1 MNDVLLVV
9 VVLVA
14 LGFDF
19 TNGFHDTANAVAT
32 SVSTRALSPRLAV
45 LIAAIANLAG
55 AFVTTAVAK
64 TVGKGIIDTGLA
76 NEKTVLAAL
85 IGAIVWNLITWRA
98 GLPSSSSHALIGGL
112 VGAAI
117 AQSGLEGVQWHGL
130 VHSVA
135 IPAIAAPAIAFAGAF
150 LLLLAIY
157 WLLVWMNPGMAN
169 RTFRLGQLASGTWV
183 AFTHGANDAQKTMGV
198 IALALFEA
206 GHLSHFYIPNWV
218 IVSAGLA
225 IAAGTYVGGWRI
237 MKTLGQR
244 VVNMEPASGF
254 AAQITAG
261 VTIYSATKLGYP
273 LSTTHVISGS
283 VLGSGATKRLSAVR
297 WGVAGNIVTAWLLT
311 IPAAGLVAAALVL
324 ADPGDLLAAAL
335 HFGHAAGPQ
344 RRVHDRAAL
353 RHPLRRAR
361 LRAEPDGARGQRD
374 QRPRPGHRHLLG
386 RPDHV
391 RLQARVRD
399 GEGLPRPARVRRVRG
414 HPREPRLAQ
423 RRLRPLR
430 GHVRRAQ
437 LGAAPRRRDRRG
449 RRLDRAR
456 PRPRPDRPRALPL
469 DRGAV
474 RRRRRPEDL
483 RPPPPPAAGARHGP
497 RAQRRL
503 RRRRL
508 HRVPAARGRRP
519 RSLGPQ
525 ARAVCVA
532 AREPVRRQR
541 RHGLLDSACEARRG
555 PVTT

>member
-1 MNDVLLVV
+1 MDNVLLVV

-45 LIAAIANLAG
+45 LIAAVANLAG

-64 TVGKGIIDTGLA
+64 TVGQGIIDTGLA

-85 IGAIVWNLITWRA
+85 IGAIVWNLVTWRA

-117 AQSGLEGVQWHGL
+117 AQSGLSGVEWHGL

-157 WLLVWMNPGMAN
+157 WLLVWMNPGTAN

-206 GHLSHFYIPNWV
+206 GHLSHFYIPTWV
-218 IVSAGLA
+218 IVTAGLA

-254 AAQITAG
+254 AAQVTAG
-261 VTIYSATKLGYP
+261 VTIYTATKLGYP

-311 IPAAGLVAAALVL
+311 IPAAGLVAAALYW
-324 ADPGDLLAAAL
+324 PIQGI
-335 HFGHAAGPQ
+335 F
-344 RRVHDRAAL
+344 
-353 RHPLRRAR
+353 
-361 LRAEPDGARGQRD
+361 
-374 QRPRPGHRHLLG
+374 
-386 RPDHV
+386 
-391 RLQARVRD
+391 
-399 GEGLPRPARVRRVRG
+399 
-414 HPREPRLAQ
+414 
-423 RRLRPLR
+423 
-430 GHVRRAQ
+430 
-437 LGAAPRRRDRRG
+437 
-449 RRLDRAR
+449 
-456 PRPRPDRPRALPL
+456 
-469 DRGAV
+469 
-474 RRRRRPEDL
+474 
-483 RPPPPPAAGARHGP
+483 
-497 RAQRRL
+497 
-503 RRRRL
+503 
-508 HRVPAARGRRP
+508 
-519 RSLGPQ
+519 
-525 ARAVCVA
+525 
-532 AREPVRRQR
+532 
-541 RHGLLDSACEARRG
+541 
-555 PVTT
+555 